1 MSNLAVSGIITRVF
15 PKQEGVSQR
24 TGTAWARQQFLIQ
37 HESGQYPKSLV
48 FDVNG
53 VERINNFG
61 LAQGQQV
68 TVHLAVNAREY
79 PAGSGKFFNSIE
91 AWKVDHIPTAN
102 QPAQPASKP
111 APAPQPQP
119 APQFA
124 PQSPRDEMPF

>member
-1 MSNLAVSGIITRVF
+1 MSNFSCSGVIVKAL
-15 PKQEGVSQR
+15 PVQEGVSQR
-24 TGTAWARQQFLIQ
+24 TGTAWARASYVIQ
-37 HESGQYPKSLV
+37 HEIGQYPKSLV
-48 FDVNG
+48 FEVNG
-53 VERINNFG
+53 PDKIKNFG
-61 LAQGQQV
+61 LAEGQQV
-68 TVHLAVNAREY
+68 TVHLAISCREY
-79 PAGSGKFFNSIE
+79 QGRYYNQIE